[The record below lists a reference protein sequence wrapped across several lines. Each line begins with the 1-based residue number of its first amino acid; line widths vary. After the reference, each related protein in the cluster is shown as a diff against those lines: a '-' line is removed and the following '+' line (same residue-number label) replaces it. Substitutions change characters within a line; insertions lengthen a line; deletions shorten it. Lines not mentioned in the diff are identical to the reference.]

1 MAEAGN
7 PSPGPASEER
17 QWPTARERE
26 GDSGLSCFE
35 LRLTDFARR
44 DNVSLF

>member
-1 MAEAGN
+1 MPAGLYREGPRATWFRPGN

-26 GDSGLSCFE
+26 GDSGLS
-35 LRLTDFARR
+35 
-44 DNVSLF
+44 